1 MQTHDVVSI
10 LKALTKSV
18 QLLPNLRSH
27 SIHGTRCK
35 CNSLFISLPSYLR
48 LYNVIIVYF
57 RSKKNMIIWK
67 LEKKV
72 WKITFSCSST
82 VIMYIT
88 KLRAGMRYVR
98 CTHNQ
103 TTILTFSI
111 FFWNC
116 TTAECSVVPFQ
127 YKHTHTHSQTLW
139 ICLHFFAEDCTSIEL
154 YVFYRLIL
162 SFGSSGILSCVL
174 SLFAKL
180 LRAFRMK
187 QLENCLNWCTSR
199 TNGWEI
205 INNNKQPARVT
216 LDEYMK
222 NTNELK
228 RDIQIHKNDGFYVQ
242 TFN

>member
-1 MQTHDVVSI
+1 
-10 LKALTKSV
+10 
-18 QLLPNLRSH
+18 
-27 SIHGTRCK
+27 
-35 CNSLFISLPSYLR
+35 
-48 LYNVIIVYF
+48 
-57 RSKKNMIIWK
+57 
-67 LEKKV
+67 
-72 WKITFSCSST
+72 
-82 VIMYIT
+82 MYIT
-88 KLRAGMRYVR
+88 KLRNYELVCDMYAARIIR
-98 CTHNQ
+98 Q
-103 TTILTFSI
+103 R
-111 FFWNC
+111 FWRSPYSFGIAPQLNVQLFHFNI
-116 TTAECSVVPFQ
+116 S
-127 YKHTHTHSQTLW
+127 THTHSQTLW

-154 YVFYRLIL
+154 YVFYRLIF
-162 SFGSSGILSCVL
+162 SFGSSGISSCVL